1 MRYFPL
7 YILLAMVVF
16 FGSCRAIQLG
26 TVSEP
31 PARVESVQPKVE
43 PVPTA
48 AEMAREERKQAAFRK
63 LLGQKPVEPEPPS
76 TTSSPVTRYP
86 TVEAYFSAGN
96 PNPLSHRLGQPNY
109 QRNVSSH
116 RRKAIIE
123 RDGGCCLVCGSKVQL
138 EVDHR
143 IALMNG
149 GDNSNENLG
158 TLCDSCHTKKTR
170 YDYAIRKRRQKKET
184 AKR

>member
-1 MRYFPL
+1 M
-7 YILLAMVVF
+7 YILLAIVVF
-16 FGSCRAIQLG
+16 LASCRAIQLFK
-26 TVSEP
+26 VAEP
-31 PARVESVQPKVE
+31 PAKIESVQPKVE
-43 PVPTA
+43 SVPTA
-48 AEMAREERKQAAFRK
+48 AKTASEDRKQAAFRK
-63 LLGQKPVEPEPPS
+63 LFGQKPIEPEPPS
-76 TTSSPVTRYP
+76 PTSSPVKRYP
-86 TVEAYFSAGN
+86 SVEAYFSDGN

-116 RRKAIIE
+116 RRKVIIE
-123 RDGGCCLVCGSKVQL
+123 RDAGCCLVCDSRVQL

-170 YDYAIRKRRQKKET
+170 YDYAIRKRRQKKEA